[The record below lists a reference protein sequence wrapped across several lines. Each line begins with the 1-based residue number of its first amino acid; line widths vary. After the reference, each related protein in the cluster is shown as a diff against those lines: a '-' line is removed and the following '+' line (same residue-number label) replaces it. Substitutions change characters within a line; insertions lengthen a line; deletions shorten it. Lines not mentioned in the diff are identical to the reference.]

1 LHRLPAKLGM
11 AGTSYFWTASH
22 SFVIIIMLSSSL
34 YPINTNTK
42 LTYTDGTSWK
52 LEADGIEEAVIK
64 AICYCQ

>member
-1 LHRLPAKLGM
+1 M

-22 SFVIIIMLSSSL
+22 SSVTIIMLSSSL
-34 YPINTNTK
+34 YPIKINPK

-52 LEADGIEEAVIK
+52 LKADGRDEAVIK